1 MEPATVAWGHTTVQ
15 CIDMEPVKRWIQPGP
30 EVGTGCESIGL
41 WLTNACNLN
50 CTYCYIKHKSEA
62 TMTLETAQ
70 RIITTVLNSPGGR
83 VLICFMGAEP
93 LTRFELMREIV
104 EWTKSVKWLRAFSFM
119 AATNGTLL
127 KEEMK
132 PWLYENR
139 SLLSLGLSLDGDTIS
154 QRQNRG
160 KTVQEL
166 DFFLQTWPKQPM
178 KMTISEESVQRLCS
192 DIVYLHSIGAAF
204 TANAAY
210 EEMAWD
216 DISIRCY
223 QKQLLALADYYI
235 ENPSVLPCNIFSP
248 VPERM
253 LCSSEQ
259 KQLCYC
265 SAGSS
270 FEFYD
275 MDGVSYPC
283 HMLSPM
289 VLEET
294 HSREACK
301 KKIDQ
306 DGDFRDPA
314 CEKCALRRSCYTCL
328 GSNELY
334 RGDFRRRDPLHCQ
347 LYQAQVKAQ
356 MHLWIGR
363 YQTKTV
369 FTKKEKERLK
379 AMTQIW
385 HCFDNGQIGMQ

>member
-1 MEPATVAWGHTTVQ
+1 MQP
-15 CIDMEPVKRWIQPGP
+15 IKRWIRENP
-30 EVGTGCESIGL
+30 EVTDGCESIGL
-41 WLTNACNLN
+41 WLTNACNLS

-62 TMTLETAQ
+62 TMSLETAQ

-93 LTRFELMREIV
+93 LTRFSLMREIV
-104 EWTKSVKWLRAFSFM
+104 EWAKSLKWPREFAFM

-139 SLLSLGLSLDGDTIS
+139 ALLSLGLSLDGDTIS

-160 KTVQEL
+160 ETVQEL

-178 KMTISEESVQRLCS
+178 KMTISEESVRRLCS

-204 TANAAY
+204 TANVAY
-210 EEMAWD
+210 EEKAWSD
-216 DISIRCY
+216 ASIKCY
-223 QKQLLALADYYI
+223 QEQLIALADYYI
-235 ENPSVLPCNIFSP
+235 ENPTVPPCNIFSP

-253 LCSSEQ
+253 LCSPEEE
-259 KQLCYC
+259 QLCYC

-275 MDGVSYPC
+275 MDGVCYPC

-289 VLEET
+289 VLEEA
-294 HSREACK
+294 HSREVCK
-301 KKIDQ
+301 KQIDQ

-314 CEKCALRRSCYTCL
+314 CTKCALRRSCYTCL

-334 RGDFRRRDPLHCQ
+334 RGDYRLRDPMHCQ
-347 LYQAQVKAQ
+347 LFQLQVKAQ
-356 MHLWIGR
+356 MHLWTGR
-363 YQTKTV
+363 YQVKTA
-369 FTKKEKERLK
+369 FTEKERKRLG

-385 HCFDNGQIGMQ
+385 RCFDSGMIGMR

>member
-1 MEPATVAWGHTTVQ
+1 MVAWGHITAQ
-15 CIDMEPVKRWIQPGP
+15 CIDMQPVTRWIQPSP
-30 EVGTGCESIGL
+30 EVGAGCESIGL

-50 CTYCYIKHKSEA
+50 CTYCYIKHKSDE
-62 TMTLETAQ
+62 TMSLETAQ
-70 RIITTVLNSPGGR
+70 RIITTVLGSPGGR

-93 LTRFELMREIV
+93 LTRFSLMREIV
-104 EWTKSVKWLRAFSFM
+104 EWTKSVKWPRAFSFM

-127 KEEMK
+127 KEDMK

-160 KTVQEL
+160 ETVQEL

-210 EEMAWD
+210 EENAWSD
-216 DISIRCY
+216 ASIACY
-223 QKQLLALADYYI
+223 REQLFQLADFYI
-235 ENPSVLPCNIFSP
+235 AHPSLPICNLFLP
-248 VPERM
+248 APERL
-253 LCSSEQ
+253 LCAEEEQ
-259 KQLCYC
+259 QCCYC

-275 MDGVSYPC
+275 MEGRCYPC

-294 HSREACK
+294 HSHEVCQK
-301 KKIDQ
+301 QIGP

-314 CEKCALRRSCYTCL
+314 CSSCALRRSCYTCL

-334 RGDFRRRDPLHCQ
+334 RGDFRLRDPMHCALFQ
-347 LYQAQVKAQ
+347 IQVKA
-356 MHLWIGR
+356 MLHLWVGR
-363 YQTKTV
+363 YRSKAS
-369 FTKKEKERLK
+369 FTQKEKKRLE
-379 AMTQIW
+379 AIQQVW
-385 HCFDNGQIGMQ
+385 CCLDNQQVGMR